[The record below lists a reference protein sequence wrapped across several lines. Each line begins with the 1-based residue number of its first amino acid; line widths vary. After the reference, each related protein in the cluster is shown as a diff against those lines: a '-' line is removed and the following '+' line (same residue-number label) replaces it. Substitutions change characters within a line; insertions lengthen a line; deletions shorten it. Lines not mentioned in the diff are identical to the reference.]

1 MNNPVDPAASA
12 PYTRPGF
19 RVDRP
24 ARPARLIPG
33 PDPGPDG
40 PVAHIAS
47 VEDN

>member
-33 PDPGPDG
+33 PDG